1 MYRNN
6 DLNKKKEMMNNYWDK
21 VEEVET
27 RGRQWSVTEAFPVL
41 MRKVYLW
48 MTMALAISGATAYA
62 VATSPAILQAIM
74 GNSILF
80 WGLMI
85 AEFGLVIWL
94 SAGINRM
101 SLATATLAFVAY
113 SVLNGATL
121 SFIFLAYTMSS
132 IAKVF
137 LITAGTFGATALV
150 GYTTKKDLSG
160 FGRFF
165 MIAIIGLIIASVVNV
180 FLKSTG
186 FDLIISYVGVVL
198 FAGLTAYDT
207 QKIKQMC
214 MQAPDAGEQM
224 QKYAVLG
231 ALTLYR
237 DFLIRHG
244 LIARDTQFFLMYP
257 FTDGIGMTVPLGI
270 TMLFVR
276 RYRIMD
282 NSLYTLVLQ
291 ITLQVIPMLAKDG
304 ENMPH
309 IIALLLLMRYL
320 GQTDKRIA
328 DLCDITS
335 GNLFSSVILRIQIVE
350 FHTEYSCL
358 QFIHPAIFS
367 NVIKYIFLRTAII
380 SQCPDYLCQFLV
392 IRGHRTGITQCT
404 QVLAWIKTVSCS
416 IAQTTCTLRSE
427 STTVCLCI
435 ILKE

>member
-1 MYRNN
+1 
-6 DLNKKKEMMNNYWDK
+6 MMNNYWDK

-231 ALTLYR
+231 ALTLYL
-237 DFLIRHG
+237 DFI
-244 LIARDTQFFLMYP
+244 
-257 FTDGIGMTVPLGI
+257 
-270 TMLFVR
+270 
-276 RYRIMD
+276 
-282 NSLYTLVLQ
+282 
-291 ITLQVIPMLAKDG
+291 
-304 ENMPH
+304 
-309 IIALLLLMRYL
+309 
-320 GQTDKRIA
+320 
-328 DLCDITS
+328 
-335 GNLFSSVILRIQIVE
+335 NLFLYLLRI
-350 FHTEYSCL
+350 FG
-358 QFIHPAIFS
+358 
-367 NVIKYIFLRTAII
+367 RR
-380 SQCPDYLCQFLV
+380 D
-392 IRGHRTGITQCT
+392 
-404 QVLAWIKTVSCS
+404 
-416 IAQTTCTLRSE
+416 
-427 STTVCLCI
+427 
-435 ILKE
+435 